1 MLCCLKRPSAVT
13 TEADKSKRSPKASRQ
28 PSDSSHYSPEFT
40 PATEP
45 RTGGTVSRP
54 HLRLRAPAGRRTS
67 LRRLLPRRFDAK
79 SVGLK
84 IPAEAGRSSLTPP
97 QRSPAAPRSNFLVT
111 CDRAAG
117 RRGGGEV
124 DGRGE
129 GRPRGGR
136 RARRGRRGLRVPGGF
151 EASRIPGSHV
161 LGAQS
166 IGENV
171 PPHRPGST
179 LCLARPL
186 ARQPSC
192 SCRAF
197 DFSLL
202 FCVSLSLVLFLY
214 PSCFYAPLSSPFPS
228 FLFASSS
235 DLFSSAFFFF
245 FYLSLDL
252 FPPFLLPFLQSFF
265 PLFCVTLSLF
275 FPSSLLYP
283 VSLAKILRVK

>member
-129 GRPRGGR
+129 GRPGGGR

-171 PPHRPGST
+171 PPHRPGRT

-186 ARQPSC
+186 ARQPSR

-202 FCVSLSLVLFLY
+202 FCVSLSRPFLFILLASMHLFRPPFLLSY
-214 PSCFYAPLSSPFPS
+214 LPLLPIS
-228 FLFASSS
+228 FL
-235 DLFSSAFFFF
+235 LLF

-275 FPSSLLYP
+275 FPSPLLYP

>member
-1 MLCCLKRPSAVT
+1 M
-13 TEADKSKRSPKASRQ
+13 
-28 PSDSSHYSPEFT
+28 
-40 PATEP
+40 
-45 RTGGTVSRP
+45 
-54 HLRLRAPAGRRTS
+54 
-67 LRRLLPRRFDAK
+67 
-79 SVGLK
+79 
-84 IPAEAGRSSLTPP
+84 
-97 QRSPAAPRSNFLVT
+97 
-111 CDRAAG
+111 
-117 RRGGGEV
+117 GGEV

-129 GRPRGGR
+129 GRPGGGR

-171 PPHRPGST
+171 PPHRPGRT

-202 FCVSLSLVLFLY
+202 LCVSLSSFSFILLASMHFFRPPFFLSY
-214 PSCFYAPLSSPFPS
+214 LPLLPIS
-228 FLFASSS
+228 FL
-235 DLFSSAFFFF
+235 LLF

-252 FPPFLLPFLQSFF
+252 FPPFSSTFPSIFYPSLLCHSFVIF
-265 PLFCVTLSLF
+265 SLF
-275 FPSSLLYP
+275 SP
-283 VSLAKILRVK
+283 VSCFFGQNPKG

>member
-13 TEADKSKRSPKASRQ
+13 TEADKSKHSPKASRQ

-117 RRGGGEV
+117 RGGGEV

-129 GRPRGGR
+129 GRPGGGR

-171 PPHRPGST
+171 PPHRPGRT

-186 ARQPSC
+186 ARQPSR

-202 FCVSLSLVLFLY
+202 FCVSLSRPF
-214 PSCFYAPLSSPFPS
+214 PLSFLLLCTSFVPLSFFLICLFFRSLFFCFFLPVSRSFSPFSSTFPS
-228 FLFASSS
+228 I
-235 DLFSSAFFFF
+235 
-245 FYLSLDL
+245 
-252 FPPFLLPFLQSFF
+252 FF
-265 PLFCVTLSLF
+265 PSLLCHSF
-275 FPSSLLYP
+275 VIFPSSLLYP

>member
-13 TEADKSKRSPKASRQ
+13 TEADKSKHSPKASRQ

-117 RRGGGEV
+117 RGGGEV

-129 GRPRGGR
+129 GRPGGGR

-186 ARQPSC
+186 ARQPSR

-202 FCVSLSLVLFLY
+202 FCVSLSRLFLY

-235 DLFSSAFFFF
+235 DLFSSAFFFTCLSIFFPLF
-245 FYLSLDL
+245 FYLSFNL
-252 FPPFLLPFLQSFF
+252 FSLSSVSLFRYFF
-265 PLFCVTLSLF
+265 PLLSCILF
-275 FPSSLLYP
+275 LWPKS
-283 VSLAKILRVK
+283 

>member
-13 TEADKSKRSPKASRQ
+13 TEADKSKHSPKASRQ

-117 RRGGGEV
+117 RGGGEV

-129 GRPRGGR
+129 GRPGGGR

-171 PPHRPGST
+171 PPHRPGRT

-186 ARQPSC
+186 ARQPSR

-202 FCVSLSLVLFLY
+202 LCLSLSSFSFILLASMHLFR
-214 PSCFYAPLSSPFPS
+214 
-228 FLFASSS
+228 
-235 DLFSSAFFFF
+235 
-245 FYLSLDL
+245 
-252 FPPFLLPFLQSFF
+252 PPFLLSYLPLLPISFLLLFLPVSRSFSPVSSTF
-265 PLFCVTLSLF
+265 PSIF
-275 FPSSLLYP
+275 FPSLLCHSFVIFSLSSP
-283 VSLAKILRVK
+283 VSCFFGQNPKG